1 MLSYRREEKK
11 MPNVLVRD
19 LSSRAIER
27 LKKRAQGHERSL
39 QGELKTIL
47 EDAARLDPEAAL
59 AEAARIRALFVG
71 RELSDS
77 AGIIRGARKA

>member
-1 MLSYRREEKK
+1 
-11 MPNVLVRD
+11 MPDVLVRD
-19 LSSRAIER
+19 LSNRAIER
-27 LKKRAQGHERSL
+27 LKKRARGHERSL

-47 EDAARLDPEAAL
+47 ENSARLDPEAAL

-77 AGIIRGARKA
+77 TEIIRRSRKP